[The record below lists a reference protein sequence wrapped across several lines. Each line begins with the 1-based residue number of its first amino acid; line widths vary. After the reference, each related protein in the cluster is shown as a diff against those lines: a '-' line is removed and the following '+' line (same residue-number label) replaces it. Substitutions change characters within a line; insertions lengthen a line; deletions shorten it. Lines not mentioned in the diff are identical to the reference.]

1 MSAQNSWHRKLQPE
15 CSYSKKEHSQRV
27 ETNWTVTF
35 DWWWSLVPLIS
46 PLLQRLQP
54 KWFAQLPEL
63 IYMWNAYF
71 THGLIIIKCKNAG
84 FAVIFL
90 FWDGKGSIWF
100 WYVFTKNLEK
110 ILVLWLF
117 LSLWWKKVCL
127 WLFTTLSFT
136 EQFFP
141 SGALNPNLGVY
152 FRGSLWGAGRGE

>member
-1 MSAQNSWHRKLQPE
+1 MSAQNNWHRKLQPE

-54 KWFAQLPEL
+54 KWFAQLAEL

-71 THGLIIIKCKNAG
+71 THGLIIIKYKNAG

-100 WYVFTKNLEK
+100 WCFYKKSHKNTCLVIIFVFVMEKGLFVIIYNSKFHWK
-110 ILVLWLF
+110 IL
-117 LSLWWKKVCL
+117 S
-127 WLFTTLSFT
+127 
-136 EQFFP
+136 
-141 SGALNPNLGVY
+141 
-152 FRGSLWGAGRGE
+152 